1 MRLSTSFEVL
11 TDTIGKVASV
21 VDDSMSSEELR
32 NIIFSVSE
40 NELKLIGV
48 SQLITYRKR
57 IELGDFRVQFDETDA
72 PKISADGYYYFQLN
86 SKELTG
92 FLNTFKSMKRTK
104 PSDVIFEPKKGD
116 LIMSVT
122 VVEDSLDDAEVKN
135 HSTWDFDN
143 VSINKRIFTEM
154 SKPLPADDAN
164 WSMVQTKAIL
174 YYTAN
179 MLPIMAADGGGTLY
193 NILTFGEDFVV
204 GFNQRFNTL
213 MKNVLPDEFKGISL
227 NYRAILFMKN
237 VICDSEMISVSKVE
251 NQLVFKTDDSEAFI
265 NFLTKMPAY
274 RSFVESYREDNGIA
288 IDRQYFKDVL
298 KRLSLVNESITF
310 SISPEKDTISVSNKK
325 FHQEIPILVK
335 KEMDALGEVK
345 LKVGPQV
352 FQQAIIGDDSQFA
365 PETFLYFVKGE
376 HGGYTT
382 IFTDSS
388 KQWISLAV
396 LR

>member
-72 PKISADGYYYFQLN
+72 PKISAEGYYYFQLN

-135 HSTWDFDN
+135 HSTWDFDK
-143 VSINKRIFTEM
+143 I
-154 SKPLPADDAN
+154 
-164 WSMVQTKAIL
+164 
-174 YYTAN
+174 
-179 MLPIMAADGGGTLY
+179 G
-193 NILTFGEDFVV
+193 
-204 GFNQRFNTL
+204 
-213 MKNVLPDEFKGISL
+213 
-227 NYRAILFMKN
+227 RAH
-237 VICDSEMISVSKVE
+237 V
-251 NQLVFKTDDSEAFI
+251 
-265 NFLTKMPAY
+265 
-274 RSFVESYREDNGIA
+274 
-288 IDRQYFKDVL
+288 
-298 KRLSLVNESITF
+298 
-310 SISPEKDTISVSNKK
+310 
-325 FHQEIPILVK
+325 
-335 KEMDALGEVK
+335 
-345 LKVGPQV
+345 
-352 FQQAIIGDDSQFA
+352 
-365 PETFLYFVKGE
+365 
-376 HGGYTT
+376 
-382 IFTDSS
+382 
-388 KQWISLAV
+388 
-396 LR
+396 